1 MYSNPLVFLPVVEP
15 LLGLPVAILV
25 VVLTI
30 GPRGVCSADE
40 RKPFEGAECFEELN
54 QRVVDKLNASEFTGI
69 HRTTPRFLRHR
80 VYLGGLSA
88 SALPIQRV
96 PVVQRPQTHRGKLG
110 GEKFTS
116 SLGLEKCWHTNSGGA
131 DQ

>member
-15 LLGLPVAILV
+15 LRGLPVAILV

-30 GPRGVCSADE
+30 WPRGVCSADE

-69 HRTTPRFLRHR
+69 QGLVVPKVMFRPPLGTALGPGREYEVIRGRTPELAAKFCDVLRHTGQMPLKDAEIKR
-80 VYLGGLSA
+80 
-88 SALPIQRV
+88 
-96 PVVQRPQTHRGKLG
+96 
-110 GEKFTS
+110 E
-116 SLGLEKCWHTNSGGA
+116 N